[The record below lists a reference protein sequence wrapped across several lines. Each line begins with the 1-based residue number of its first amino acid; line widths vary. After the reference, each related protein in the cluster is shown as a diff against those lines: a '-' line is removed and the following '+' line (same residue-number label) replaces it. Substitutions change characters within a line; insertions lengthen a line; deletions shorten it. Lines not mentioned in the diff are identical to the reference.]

1 MTPAPAHYKPET
13 FEAYQQKTRFN
24 EERKSMPK
32 QERFK
37 ETAHIRFISDKAI
50 PIPPRANKQI
60 CYAELE
66 KVGDPGPGAYKDN
79 RVEMKKKIL
88 HTIPSQE
95 RNLLVDPSKVGPP
108 IPGPQSYDLV
118 TGLSMCS
125 STQKLGDISPTLKQ
139 QLRAQDS
146 IPELTDSEIKRG
158 TNQTFVGHQNND
170 LLKQQSSVTSIR
182 SKSNSLVRKLPY
194 QQKMTLAPKM
204 KMGVFGTAKRNTEF
218 NTEFV

>member
-1 MTPAPAHYKPET
+1 
-13 FEAYQQKTRFN
+13 
-24 EERKSMPK
+24 MPK

-37 ETAHIRFISDKAI
+37 ETAHIRFISDQTI

-60 CYAELE
+60 CYPELE
-66 KVGDPGPGAYKDN
+66 KVGDPGPGAYQDK

-88 HTIPSQE
+88 HSIPSQE
-95 RNLLVDPSKVGPP
+95 RNLLVDPNKMGPP

-146 IPELTDSEIKRG
+146 IPEITDSEIKRG
-158 TNQTFVGHQNND
+158 TNQSFVSQQNVD
-170 LLKQQSSVTSIR
+170 LKKQTSITSIR
-182 SKSNSLVRKLPY
+182 SKSNSIVRKLPN
-194 QQKMTLAPKM
+194 QQKMTLAPHM
-204 KMGVFGTAKRNTEF
+204 KMGVFTTAKRNTEF